1 MGNLW
6 LSKTV
11 KLSTAFTEAAR
22 KNNFIFIFLNFNKN
36 SENLYQEKI
45 IKWLFSCTKS
55 KVNRFQRASRFEFD
69 AYRSRNIYWR
79 STVGSSSLS
88 IQIMTVKSLMED
100 VYLRKRLRKSYKVDF
115 GRSVPRKMV
124 RKWFH
129 SKWFLKLFNLS
140 YSDWIFIYWFRKS

>member
-55 KVNRFQRASRFEFD
+55 KVNRFHRASRFEFD

-79 STVGSSSLS
+79 STMGSSSLS
-88 IQIMTVKSLMED
+88 IQVMNVKS
-100 VYLRKRLRKSYKVDF
+100 F
-115 GRSVPRKMV
+115 WKMSTYANTYAKPIKWV
-124 RKWFH
+124 FDAQFQEKWFGIGIIP
-129 SKWFLKLFNLS
+129 NV
-140 YSDWIFIYWFRKS
+140 